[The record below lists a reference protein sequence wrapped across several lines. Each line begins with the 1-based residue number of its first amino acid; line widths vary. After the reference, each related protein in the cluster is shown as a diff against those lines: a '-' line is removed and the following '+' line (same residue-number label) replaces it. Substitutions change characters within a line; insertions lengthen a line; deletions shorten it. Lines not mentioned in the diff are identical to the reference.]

1 MTKFRCK
8 RCNYQFQREAGDFP
22 KSCPN
27 CGETNSIRKEQS
39 AEELLN
45 DSDLD

>member
-8 RCNYQFQREAGDFP
+8 RCNYRFESERELMP

-27 CGETNSIRKEQS
+27 CGERDVVRKEPS
-39 AEELLN
+39 ADELLN
-45 DSDLD
+45 GSEWN